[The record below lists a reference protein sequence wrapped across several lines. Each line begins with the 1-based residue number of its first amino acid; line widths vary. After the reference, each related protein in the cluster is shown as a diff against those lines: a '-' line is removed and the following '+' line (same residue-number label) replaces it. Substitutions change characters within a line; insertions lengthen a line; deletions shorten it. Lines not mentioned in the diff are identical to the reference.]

1 MSQGLLGEIY
11 ARYGRTVLRR
21 AHQLLGDGEAAQ
33 DVLQEVFVR
42 VLRLGGQIPCE
53 PTPTAWLYRVTTN
66 LCLNRLRDQGRR
78 EALLSRQYWTGT
90 TALPAGETRAL
101 VRQILQQIPEELQ
114 DIAVFYFVDELTQE
128 EIASLLGVSPRTVSN
143 RLADFRAL
151 VADVSAERRS
161 AS

>member
-1 MSQGLLGEIY
+1 VSHGLLGEIY

-21 AHQLLGDGEAAQ
+21 AHQLLGDAEAAQ
-33 DVLQEVFVR
+33 DILQEVFVR
-42 VLRLGGQIPCE
+42 VLRLGGDLPRD

-66 LCLNRLRDQGRR
+66 LCLNRLRDQSRR
-78 EALLSRQYWTGT
+78 EALLSRRYTLG
-90 TALPAGETRAL
+90 TALPAGESRAL
-101 VRQILQQIPEELQ
+101 VKQILQHIPEDLQ

-128 EIASLLGVSPRTVSN
+128 EIASLLGVSPRTISN